1 MEIFYQTA
9 VMEFRPKL
17 ALKIKIPVKSWLDR
31 FGAADEAVWSV
42 RLAMAGSLLTLVYEI
57 GFLIFDRR
65 FVSLSHPLV
74 LTLHSIIIGLYLA
87 AVLMAVNV
95 GDFLLRNWKN
105 VALCFSSILIAS
117 SAWIAVVTDQ
127 PEPLFIALVLFLAG
141 TGPFL
146 CWGERYQAILTV
158 IAVAAFATTTYEL
171 PYQPADPYRWMGITI
186 ACAIGLS
193 STALERRLR
202 RAYRKAQAEAIAA
215 RNVAE
220 AASRAKSEFLSSM
233 SHEIRT
239 PMNAILGMAELLAET
254 PLEEEQKKFVS
265 LMRNNGNALLLLI
278 NDILDLARVE
288 RGLLNLERT
297 AMKLDVVI
305 ASVLHMLEVRANEK
319 QLTLVWKI
327 ADGVPT
333 HRFGDPLR
341 LRQILVNLVGN
352 AIKFTERGGVSV
364 MVQAEPQAEDL
375 LRFSITDTG
384 IGIPSD
390 KIATIFSSFTQA
402 DSSTAR
408 LYGGSGLGL
417 AIVAKLVELMGG
429 RIWVESQPGEGSTF
443 HFTARLEIQSAPA
456 TGQAVVST
464 LDSLAFPQALASIA
478 ATGASQPRD
487 LSILIVDDS
496 IDNRL
501 LLKAFF
507 KSWPYTL
514 DEAEDGHQAIDM
526 VTAKNYDLVLMDIRM
541 PMMDGYAAT
550 RKIREREQQSGAAPV
565 PIIALTASSLE
576 EEVRECFAAGCN
588 FQISK
593 PISRATLLAAVSRAT
608 TASAG
613 PDDHFPITRGQR

>member
-1 MEIFYQTA
+1 MEIAAELGFK
-9 VMEFRPKL
+9 M
-17 ALKIKIPVKSWLDR
+17 KIPIKSWLDR
-31 FGAADEAVWSV
+31 FGAADEAVWSI

-65 FVSLSHPLV
+65 FVSLSQPLV

-95 GDFLLRNWKN
+95 GEFLRQHWKK

-117 SAWIAVVTDQ
+117 SAWIAVVTGE

-146 CWGERYQAILTV
+146 CWGETYQAILSV
-158 IAVAAFATTTYEL
+158 IAVAAFAIATYEL
-171 PYQPADPYRWMGITI
+171 PYQSTDPYRWMGITI

-220 AASRAKSEFLSSM
+220 AASHAKSEFLSSM

-239 PMNAILGMAELLAET
+239 PMNAILGMAELLTET
-254 PLEEEQKKFVS
+254 PLDGQQKKFVS
-265 LMRNNGNALLLLI
+265 LMRSNGNALLLLI

-288 RGLLNLERT
+288 RGLLHLERT
-297 AMKLDVVI
+297 EMDVDSVI
-305 ASVLHMLEVRANEK
+305 ASVLGMLEVRASEK

-327 ADGVPT
+327 VEGLPT
-333 HRFGDPLR
+333 QRIGDPLR

-352 AIKFTERGGVSV
+352 AIKFTERGGVTV
-364 MVQAEPQAEDL
+364 MVQAETKSEDL

-390 KIATIFSSFTQA
+390 KVATIFSSFTQA

-417 AIVAKLVELMGG
+417 AIAARLVALMGG
-429 RIWVESQPGEGSTF
+429 RIWVESEQGVGSTF
-443 HFTARLEIQSAPA
+443 HFTARLEVQAAPA
-456 TGQAVVST
+456 VKQPAASPSASLVPQVLTTPLADDGQARI
-464 LDSLAFPQALASIA
+464 P
-478 ATGASQPRD
+478 
-487 LSILIVDDS
+487 SILIVDDS
-496 IDNRL
+496 SDNRL
-501 LLKAFF
+501 LLRAFF
-507 KSWPYTL
+507 KGVPCAL
-514 DEAEDGHQAIDM
+514 DEAENGRQAVDM
-526 VTAKNYDLVLMDIRM
+526 FAARRYDLILMDIRM
-541 PMMDGYAAT
+541 PVMDGYAAIRQI
-550 RKIREREQQSGAAPV
+550 RKREQQLGVLPV
-565 PIIALTASSLE
+565 PIIALTASSLQ
-576 EEVRECFAAGCN
+576 EEVRECLASGCS
-588 FQISK
+588 FYVSK
-593 PISRATLLAAVSRAT
+593 PISKAALLDAVSRAT
-608 TASAG
+608 ATPPVEAIVA
-613 PDDHFPITRGQR
+613 HR